1 MRVRAGDVQASLRR
15 FGAATATA
23 TSEGGGAHA
32 APDGDA
38 GSQSSRPCQS
48 LLRLLRTFLTTHVV
62 VSAALELDL
71 PTRVIHA
78 SMWSSLCRRGVARTH
93 ERKRDGVLRPEKR
106 STVAMRGQEDARSK
120 LAEEQTKMEAIRAQ
134 VDGERQAIAL
144 ERQQLEAEKRAVG
157 DLRRRNREELERTDA
172 EKRVLQRERAALEEA
187 REVTETL
194 RAEREACDAEL
205 RRMRAD
211 NATLRQTLID
221 DEAVLLVR
229 CAFPAVPFPVC
240 GSEGVSVRECE
251 RDGQEPRP
259 CMRSSQRTG
268 WETLQRSCFPPKRAR
283 RKRART
289 HRGIAGHAPAV
300 QTRQAEVAQ
309 ARQQAT
315 AAEAAANTARR
326 TAEAAQAD
334 TLVQQGRLDEQ
345 RTRLERQ
352 QWEVQ
357 AAMDKSLAAL
367 ATAQAAELAASRRQ
381 AEASASFAAAAAAAS
396 ASASGS
402 RADSPAGPAA
412 VHIKTCPC
420 NPCKCVHNT

>member
-229 CAFPAVPFPVC
+229 CAFPAVPFPMC
-240 GSEGVSVRECE
+240 GSEGVSVRECG
-251 RDGQEPRP
+251 RDGQRNP
-259 CMRSSQRTG
+259 
-268 WETLQRSCFPPKRAR
+268 
-283 RKRART
+283 
-289 HRGIAGHAPAV
+289 GHACEAANAPV
-300 QTRQAEVAQ
+300 GRRCSEVASHRRGLGVS
-309 ARQQAT
+309 ARVLT
-315 AAEAAANTARR
+315 AELRAMPLLCRRGKRRWRRRGSRRRRRRRRPTRRGGRRRRHRR
-326 TAEAAQAD
+326 T
-334 TLVQQGRLDEQ
+334 R
-345 RTRLERQ
+345 
-352 QWEVQ
+352 WC
-357 AAMDKSLAAL
+357 
-367 ATAQAAELAASRRQ
+367 SRGGWTS
-381 AEASASFAAAAAAAS
+381 SAR
-396 ASASGS
+396 GS
-402 RADSPAGPAA
+402 RDSSGRCRRRWTRAWRR
-412 VHIKTCPC
+412 
-420 NPCKCVHNT
+420 